1 MPKEFKAISLCAS
14 AKNCRGIAE
23 AKLKIIESLRQ
34 LFAEA
39 KIVELRELIRY
50 ELREVGNLICVQPA
64 LQHWYANIPL
74 CLHTKGQQKPEK
86 A

>member
-14 AKNCRGIAE
+14 AKNCRSIAE

-39 KIVELRELIRY
+39 KIVELRGLDTLQSHYI
-50 ELREVGNLICVQPA
+50 VLICIVYMFGK
-64 LQHWYANIPL
+64 L
-74 CLHTKGQQKPEK
+74 
-86 A
+86 